1 MNGYLFTQKLT
12 VLNALLTQSSVQ
24 NSARNS
30 TQNSGLK
37 PFLIAAGVIIAALL
51 ILLIISKLLKAPK
64 YYKKNKLLTDCEL
77 AYYEAL
83 LNVLNG
89 QYLLLPQINLATVI
103 TKKGEGGR
111 TELFRN
117 ADFGIFTKSFEP
129 LALIEINDASHE
141 RKDRIER
148 DKKVNKI
155 CKKAGLPLI
164 TFKTADGIDEARF
177 YREIRKYIRL

>member
-1 MNGYLFTQKLT
+1 MNELFCSTSNLSPIATLKR
-12 VLNALLTQSSVQ
+12 ALLTQSHS
-24 NSARNS
+24 SDF
-30 TQNSGLK
+30 GLK
-37 PFLIAAGVIIAALL
+37 QFLTAAGVIAAALV
-51 ILLIISKLLKAPK
+51 ILLIISKILKSPK
-64 YYKKNKLLTDCEL
+64 YYKKNRLLTNCEL
-77 AYYEAL
+77 AYYKAL

-117 ADFGIFTKSFEP
+117 ADFGIFTKDFEP
-129 LALIEINDASHE
+129 LVLIEVNDASHK

-164 TFKTADGIDEARF
+164 TFKTEDGIDEARF
-177 YREIRKYIRL
+177 YRELKRYIRL